1 MATDMK
7 NNAHPERDD
16 AAPEDLQVSGE
27 NQLLKKPAA
36 EDPLAQ
42 YEPAAEKAAPKE
54 PVAANPA
61 KKIGAV
67 FLLLLIVI
75 VAWYAVTDRTAPY
88 TGRASVSA
96 YVAQIAPRV
105 AGQVT
110 EVFVE
115 DNTIVDAGD
124 PLFQLDRRAFE
135 LAVRQAEAN
144 LAQAMQATDV
154 SAAGVASA
162 QARVSQSR
170 ANLENV
176 RASASRTNSLAER
189 GIVSQAQVDTAEAE
203 LLTAEAQL
211 EAAES
216 DLRSAVAQLGG
227 DNGEPAPNILAAQL
241 QLEEAQLNLLY
252 STVTAPTLG
261 VVTNLQLAI
270 GQYAAAGTPG
280 MTFIDSRGGWIT
292 ADLRENQLGLVAPG
306 DEVGI
311 LFDVMPGRI
320 YTGRVHSV
328 AWGID
333 PGRTMAGGLMQNL
346 PENRWFEPA
355 RRMPV
360 RIELDGGMEAWPRQ
374 ARAGAKVSVVVYSG
388 GTSNPIAWIAAGLHR
403 AQSYL
408 SYLY

>member
-7 NNAHPERDD
+7 NNAHPERGD

-27 NQLLKKPAA
+27 NQFLKKPAA
-36 EDPLAQ
+36 EEPLAQ
-42 YEPAAEKAAPKE
+42 YEPAEKAAPKE

-241 QLEEAQLNLLY
+241 QLEEAQLNLFY

-270 GQYAAAGTPG
+270 GQ
-280 MTFIDSRGGWIT
+280 
-292 ADLRENQLGLVAPG
+292 
-306 DEVGI
+306 
-311 LFDVMPGRI
+311 
-320 YTGRVHSV
+320 
-328 AWGID
+328 
-333 PGRTMAGGLMQNL
+333 
-346 PENRWFEPA
+346 
-355 RRMPV
+355 
-360 RIELDGGMEAWPRQ
+360 
-374 ARAGAKVSVVVYSG
+374 
-388 GTSNPIAWIAAGLHR
+388 
-403 AQSYL
+403 
-408 SYLY
+408 